1 MSKAMENYLNK
12 RKLIVDSAKALFLGK
27 GYTAT
32 SMDKVAE
39 KAGIT
44 KQTVY
49 RYFSSK
55 SDLFKAT
62 LEATIEGD
70 EKEYTFGN
78 RGIHIELFEFGNIF
92 LRFHMDRERLNIV
105 RLIVAEG
112 RKNKALSLT
121 FHETRQKIYGFGM
134 LIPYLKEQMPQNVD
148 TDFLGKLFFEM
159 LLGIRMPVLLGIQSI
174 PSEAEMISHVKKI
187 VDFFLVG
194 CKFNM
199 SGMDE

>member
-12 RKLIVDSAKALFLGK
+12 RKLIVDSAKTLFLGK

-39 KAGIT
+39 KAEIT

-55 SDLFKAT
+55 LDLFKAT

-70 EKEYTFGN
+70 EKEHTFGN
-78 RGIHIELFEFGNIF
+78 RGIHIELFEFGKIF

-112 RKNKALSLT
+112 RKNKELSLI

-134 LIPYLKEQMPQNVD
+134 LFPYLKEQMPQNVD

-187 VDFFLVG
+187 VNFFLVG
-194 CKFNM
+194 CKSDM